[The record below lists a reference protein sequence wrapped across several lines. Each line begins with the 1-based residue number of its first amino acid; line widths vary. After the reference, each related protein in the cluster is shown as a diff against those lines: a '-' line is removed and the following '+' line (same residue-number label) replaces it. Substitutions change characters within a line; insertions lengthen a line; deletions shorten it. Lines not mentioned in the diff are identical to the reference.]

1 VPETSHGEE
10 LLLLAVLELVREEH
24 LSTGKAA
31 ELLGLSKAAFIDCM
45 VQHDVPYVTETPEEL
60 AAQLDALRGLD
71 DNEEAES

>member
-1 VPETSHGEE
+1 MPEDDLGEE
-10 LLLLAVLELVREEH
+10 LLLLAVLELVREAH

-31 ELLGLSKAAFIDCM
+31 ELLGLSKAAFIDRM
-45 VQHDVPYVTETPEEL
+45 AQHDVPYVTETSEEL